1 MVDDLLTLEIL
12 GVGGVLLTADRITSI
27 NMRMENGLLIGLRP
41 GHAPLIGSVAKGKIN
56 YKIADK
62 LFEVD
67 VDAGLLSVSKNK
79 VRILT
84 TGA

>member
-1 MVDDLLTLEIL
+1 MADHYLTLEVL
-12 GVGGVLLTADRITSI
+12 GVGGVLLAAENITSI
-27 NMRMENGLLIGLRP
+27 NVRMENGLLIGLRP

-56 YKIADK
+56 YRINDE
-62 LFEVD
+62 LFEAE
-67 VDAGLLSVSKNK
+67 VDAGLLSVEKDR